1 MGAHLGLVG
10 AIDEIAARCRWPAA
24 PGAAATAA
32 VSGGPDSLALLV
44 LARRAGLD
52 VLAVHVDHC
61 LRDGSGEEA
70 AVVADAARRLGARF
84 EPRVVPVS
92 PGSNVEA
99 RARAARY
106 GVLPAGVMT
115 GHTADDRAETVMLNL
130 LRGAALDGLA
140 PMRES
145 GRVSRPLLRLRRDET
160 ETVCAAAGL
169 RPLRDPSNDDLGLR
183 RNAVRH
189 RLLPL
194 MAEIS
199 GRDPVPILCRQAEL
213 LGDDAGFLDAA
224 AGAVDPTDARALAG
238 AAVPLARRAVRR
250 WLRDGDGE
258 RHPPSA
264 ADVERVLRVAAGV
277 VLACEVTGGRRV
289 RRRGGRLG
297 IEATWGGPVPE

>member
-1 MGAHLGLVG
+1 MRAHLGLAD

-106 GVLPAGVMT
+106 SVLPAGVMT

-140 PMRES
+140 PMRDS

-160 ETVCAAAGL
+160 EAVCAAAGL
-169 RPLRDPSNDDLGLR
+169 HPVRDPSNDDLGLR

-224 AGAVDPTDARALAG
+224 AGVVDPTDARGLAG

-297 IEATWGGPVPE
+297 IEAAGGPPVPE